1 MWCNYLTYSNDGTT
15 WKQTKL
21 CPRNMVVLY
30 YSKWFNAINI
40 RNMQV
45 ISCSLHT
52 NLARWGLTRM
62 WPGRAS
68 NTTAW
73 VMHATAN
80 ELTVSAPRT
89 NHSFSRACNHSAHPI
104 PSGGAVK
111 RLTLHT
117 NVHLVWLSK
126 MCSHCLWMLNTLSF
140 DRLKWIL
147 IFLQSLRS
155 ERSFCGM
162 FDNLNLHQSVWKRNV
177 VLTLQPIHNFSRFNL
192 WLLLQKETWRHALYH
207 VAFFF
212 CYPFLIKPATCGE
225 LAAFFCLCNSRKGAM
240 IFPCLLNCVFPSFDI
255 IALAAPM
262 NSNGWGD
269 FFPSNYEVDFPD
281 DLHYYSIFRTRRFK
295 TEVTPAEFSLL
306 WEEIIRLNDW
316 FSSWT
321 SLQTAAGLI

>member
-1 MWCNYLTYSNDGTT
+1 MRPSTSW
-15 WKQTKL
+15 QRRRRA
-21 CPRNMVVLY
+21 P
-30 YSKWFNAINI
+30 II
-40 RNMQV
+40 R
-45 ISCSLHT
+45 
-52 NLARWGLTRM
+52 
-62 WPGRAS
+62 
-68 NTTAW
+68 
-73 VMHATAN
+73 
-80 ELTVSAPRT
+80 
-89 NHSFSRACNHSAHPI
+89 FSRACNHSAHPI

-212 CYPFLIKPATCGE
+212 LLSISHQTSHVWRARRFFLFVQLE
-225 LAAFFCLCNSRKGAM
+225 ER
-240 IFPCLLNCVFPSFDI
+240 
-255 IALAAPM
+255 
-262 NSNGWGD
+262 SN
-269 FFPSNYEVDFPD
+269 DFPM
-281 DLHYYSIFRTRRFK
+281 FT
-295 TEVTPAEFSLL
+295 
-306 WEEIIRLNDW
+306 
-316 FSSWT
+316 
-321 SLQTAAGLI
+321 